1 MSWITILWPMG
12 ASACLTLAAIHL
24 QIWCRRRRVWAD
36 LLFSLASTAT
46 AALAGCEFW
55 MMRAE
60 TPAQFATAV
69 RWLHVPAWVIV
80 LSLVGFV
87 RLYLRAGRRWLAW
100 LICALRTLVLP
111 LDFLIG
117 QNLNYLETV
126 RLRHIRFLGESI
138 SFGEGIS
145 NPWMLVGQLAL
156 VLWVIFCMDA
166 AITVWRRG
174 DKRQALTTGT
184 GLVFF
189 TMAGTVQSILV
200 LWQIVEMPIMA
211 SFFFMGFVAAMA
223 YDMSY
228 EMLQAAQLSEN
239 LRESEA
245 RYRNI
250 FEGAIEGMFRTSAQ
264 GKCVVANPALA
275 KMLGY
280 DSADEVISAIQDSA
294 LQVWADPDE
303 RSRSLRQLE
312 EQGTL
317 RGYECQFKRKD
328 GTTIWV
334 SLNSHAVRRPD
345 GQVAYYE
352 GFLQDLTTR
361 RQSEQEIARQ
371 RNELAHLSRV
381 AALGELANSFAH
393 ELNQP
398 LASILSN
405 SQAAQ
410 RLLARDPADLDEVRK
425 ILADI
430 VADDK
435 RAGEVIRSLRALLK
449 RGEMHRQ
456 PLDASE
462 LILLVLKLVRMDLVN
477 QGVTAKTDLAP
488 NLPVFHGDHVQLQQV
503 LINLV
508 MNACDAMACVPRND
522 REIRIC
528 SGLNGSSFVRISV
541 VDRGTGIA
549 PEKMD
554 KVFEPFYTTKPDGTG
569 LGLAV
574 CRKIVVAHGGSLWA
588 ANNPERGATFHLT
601 LPLSGEREK
610 VMEGSPD

>member
-126 RLRHIRFLGESI
+126 RLRHVRFLGDSI

-228 EMLQAAQLSEN
+228 EMLQAAQISEK

-245 RYRNI
+245 QMSLAVEAAGFGIWMWVIGTNRIWSSERWQRLFGFKPDEDVSYEMVIQRIRPDDREKVESEVRHALDTSGDYAGEYRVMLPDGTERWI
-250 FEGAIEGMFRTSAQ
+250 SAR
-264 GKCVVANPALA
+264 GRVYPDEYGNPVR
-275 KMLGY
+275 MLG
-280 DSADEVISAIQDSA
+280 SAIDITGRKQA
-294 LQVWADPDE
+294 
-303 RSRSLRQLE
+303 
-312 EQGTL
+312 EQ
-317 RGYECQFKRKD
+317 RIED
-328 GTTIWV
+328 
-334 SLNSHAVRRPD
+334 
-345 GQVAYYE
+345 
-352 GFLQDLTTR
+352 
-361 RQSEQEIARQ
+361 Q
-371 RNELAHLSRV
+371 RNELAHVTRV
-381 AALGELANSFAH
+381 AAIGQLASSLAH

-398 LASILSN
+398 LGAILRNAEAGELFLQEPS
-405 SQAAQ
+405 
-410 RLLARDPADLDEVRK
+410 PDLDELRA

-430 VADDK
+430 RKDDQ
-435 RAGEVIRSLRALLK
+435 RAGELIDRVRDLIKDRHPVRSS
-449 RGEMHRQ
+449 
-456 PLDASE
+456 LD
-462 LILLVLKLVRMDLVN
+462 LNLLVGNVAALVRPDVEKRRVRL
-477 QGVTAKTDLAP
+477 TLETDPA
-488 NLPVFHGDHVQLQQV
+488 LPPIHGDRVQLQQV
-503 LINLV
+503 LLNLLL
-508 MNACDAMACVPRND
+508 NAMDALDGESAERRLVT
-522 REIRIC
+522 
-528 SGLNGSSFVRISV
+528 VRVRLVGATAEVTVS
-541 VDRGTGIA
+541 DTGHGIA
-549 PEKMD
+549 AD
-554 KVFEPFYTTKPDGTG
+554 KLSRVFEPFFSSKPDGLG
-569 LGLAV
+569 MGLAIS
-574 CRKIVVAHGGSLWA
+574 RNIIEAHGGRLWA
-588 ANNPERGATFHLT
+588 ENNEAGGATLT
-601 LPLSGEREK
+601 IALPADGGNK
-610 VMEGSPD
+610 K